1 MKKHTLLKT
10 ISIVSII
17 LTLSATT
24 VAYADSS
31 GAGYSTYSKVESL
44 YRTIIR
50 PIGIALGAVG
60 LAGSAVQIAAGD
72 TNTAAKAKA
81 RIIVILLAVMGM
93 VVLPSVINAG
103 INALS
108 SLQWTPPS
116 G

>member
-1 MKKHTLLKT
+1 MIII
-10 ISIVSII
+10 ISIV
-17 LTLSATT
+17 LALSTST

-31 GAGYSTYSKVESL
+31 QAGYSTYSKVESL
-44 YRTIIR
+44 YRTMIR

-60 LAGSAVQIAAGD
+60 LAASAVQIAAGD
-72 TNTAAKAKA
+72 TNTAAKAKS

-93 VVLPSVINAG
+93 LVLPSVINAG